1 MDMYGWSSGIWRP
14 DMLVREEGLTTGG
27 RGKSEDGKTGAQIT
41 CCSVLSP
48 LRSRFQDETNIYDF

>member
-1 MDMYGWSSGIWRP
+1 
-14 DMLVREEGLTTGG
+14 MLVREEGLTTGG
-27 RGKSEDGKTGAQIT
+27 RGKSEDGKTGAQIK

>member
-1 MDMYGWSSGIWRP
+1 MDMCGWSSGVWRL

-27 RGKSEDGKTGAQIT
+27 RGKSEDDKTESQIK

-48 LRSRFQDETNIYDF
+48 LRSRFQDEMNI